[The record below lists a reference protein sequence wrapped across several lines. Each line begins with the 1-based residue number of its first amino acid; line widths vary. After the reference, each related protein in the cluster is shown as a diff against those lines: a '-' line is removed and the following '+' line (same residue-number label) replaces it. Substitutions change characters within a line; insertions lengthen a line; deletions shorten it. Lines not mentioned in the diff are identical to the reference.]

1 MSDTTNIRVI
11 EFPSTGL
18 LPHYVAME
26 LGFFEEQNLNVDITA
41 TPNSVFQI
49 TNLIDGN
56 FEVAGTAID
65 NVVAYQEG
73 QGVAKLSR
81 TPDLFG
87 FMGASQVNL
96 GLVVQSGIKKYEDLK
111 NTTLAVDALSTGF
124 AFMLRE
130 MLEINGIDHESY
142 ELIPVGA
149 TKARLESLI
158 SGDHSGALLN
168 PPFTEFAE
176 ASGLRVIDN
185 SQSALPTCQ
194 IGVMAACRSWAKENP
209 EALRGFIKAE
219 LQSIKWISNQNNSD
233 SATKILLDKI
243 PGMDIKAAESA
254 MQIMLD
260 PVYGIAESE
269 KINIEGVKTILDLR
283 SKFGEPKKKLSNP
296 YLYIDLS
303 YYDSAKD

>member
-1 MSDTTNIRVI
+1 MSDITNIRVI

-26 LGFFEEQNLNVDITA
+26 LGFFEEQKVKVEITA

-81 TPDLFG
+81 APDLFG

-96 GLVVQSGIKKYEDLK
+96 GLVVQSHINKYEDLK
-111 NTTLAVDALSTGF
+111 NTSLAVDALSTGF

-130 MLEINGIDHESY
+130 MLEINGIDHDSY

-149 TKARLESLI
+149 TKARLDSLI
-158 SGDHSGALLN
+158 SGEHSGALLN

-176 ASGLRVIDN
+176 AAGLKIIDN

-194 IGVMAACRSWAKENP
+194 IGVMAACRGWAKENP

-219 LQSIKWISNQNNSD
+219 LQAIEWISNQENSD
-233 SATKILLDKI
+233 SATKILLNKI
-243 PGMDIKAAESA
+243 PGMDIKAAEAA

-260 PVYGIAESE
+260 PIQGIAESE
-269 KINIEGVKTILDLR
+269 KINMEGVKTILDLR
-283 SKFGEPKKKLSNP
+283 SKFGEPKKELNNP
-296 YLYIDLS
+296 ELYIDLT
-303 YYDSAKD
+303 YYDSARD

>member
-1 MSDTTNIRVI
+1 MSDITNIRVI

-26 LGFFEEQNLNVDITA
+26 LGFFEEQKVKVEITA

-81 TPDLFG
+81 APDLFG

-96 GLVVQSGIKKYEDLK
+96 GLVVQSHINKYEDLK
-111 NTTLAVDALSTGF
+111 NTSLAVDALSTGF

-130 MLEINGIDHESY
+130 MLEINGIDHDSY

-149 TKARLESLI
+149 TKARLDSLI
-158 SGDHSGALLN
+158 SGEHSGALLN

-176 ASGLRVIDN
+176 AAGLKIIDN

-194 IGVMAACRSWAKENP
+194 IGVMAACRGWAKENP

-219 LQSIKWISNQNNSD
+219 LQAIEWISNQENSD
-233 SATKILLDKI
+233 SAT
-243 PGMDIKAAESA
+243 
-254 MQIMLD
+254 
-260 PVYGIAESE
+260 
-269 KINIEGVKTILDLR
+269 
-283 SKFGEPKKKLSNP
+283 
-296 YLYIDLS
+296 
-303 YYDSAKD
+303 